1 MYSSLFASRNAIK
14 SNISLSKGLKLS
26 NLEIYHLL
34 LKNISTI
41 LNKWT
46 IFWKIS
52 SIHPFKDILLST
64 PCSRFD
70 YPRVLVRR
78 NSRRFVCNIRLSP
91 AFFLRR
97 MESDGFSR
105 RSVWIWFFP
114 SHRRFRSKDFA
125 ERHRS
130 RARPMINDV
139 GLIYH
144 HHFSRIDGTRW
155 YPP

>member
-1 MYSSLFASRNAIK
+1 MCSSLFASRNAIK

-46 IFWKIS
+46 IFGSEKSHRSTPSKIS
-52 SIHPFKDILLST
+52 YFPPLVHDSIILVSSCEET
-64 PCSRFD
+64 
-70 YPRVLVRR
+70 RVDSCVT
-78 NSRRFVCNIRLSP
+78 SP
-91 AFFLRR
+91 AFFLG
-97 MESDGFSR
+97 ESDGFSR